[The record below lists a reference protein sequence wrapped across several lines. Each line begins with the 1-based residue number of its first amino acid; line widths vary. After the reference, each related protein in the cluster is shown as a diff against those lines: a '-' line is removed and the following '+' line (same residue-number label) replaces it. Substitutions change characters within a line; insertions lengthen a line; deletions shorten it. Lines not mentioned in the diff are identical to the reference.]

1 MKWTLSNGGTMSRL
15 LRDSLHVVRE
25 LQYVPCRGLGSLVT
39 QTGGKDSFTSK
50 VSQIVD
56 SGAAQFFTISPQKTV
71 FEAVQQM
78 VNHNCGSLIVKA
90 ENRVVGI
97 ITERDYLTKIITK
110 DRASKSTV
118 VKDIMTK
125 DIISVDAT
133 STVGESM
140 RIMASHNIRHLPV
153 LQNNELVG
161 VVTMR
166 ELVRKV
172 AETHERQVSYLMAQ
186 IERMAIVIG
195 EGSKSAGSASS

>member
-1 MKWTLSNGGTMSRL
+1 MSRL
-15 LRDSLHVVRE
+15 LRGASRVLRE
-25 LQYVPCRGLGSLVT
+25 AQYAPRRGLGSLAT
-39 QTGGKDSFTSK
+39 PTSGMDTFTSK
-50 VSQIVD
+50 ISQIVD
-56 SGAAQFFTISPQKTV
+56 SGAAKFFTVSPQKSV

-78 VNHNCGSLIVKA
+78 VDQNCGSLIVKDD
-90 ENRVVGI
+90 NRVVGI

-110 DRASKSTV
+110 DRASKTTAV
-118 VKDIMTK
+118 RDIMTK

-140 RIMASHNIRHLPV
+140 RVMASHNIRHLPV

-161 VVTMR
+161 VVSMR

-195 EGSKSAGSASS
+195 ENSRSSDSASS